1 MTQPLR
7 LLALTHSLGGGGA
20 ERFLATLVNHLD
32 RHSFAPEVCAATRLA
47 PYPLASD
54 VPLTSLDYRG
64 TLTLPRT
71 VRRLRLEIR
80 ERRPDL
86 VLSNVLSTNALA
98 GAALRGL
105 EPRPPWV
112 ARIGNAPG
120 LGEPRLQRWWA
131 RRCYGMAA
139 ALVTNSSG
147 SREAFARCYPETVG
161 RLRHLPSPAD
171 FARLDGLAAAPAAR
185 RRGADPQLVWMGRL
199 TRQKRPDL
207 LIAAFAELAQRRR
220 VRLWICG
227 EGPLRGQVESE
238 IASAGLGETVELLG
252 FVENPFA
259 LMRQADLFVLTS
271 DYEGLP
277 NALIEAQG
285 LGLAAVS
292 TRCPHGPDE
301 IIAEGETGLLVPPGD
316 AAALAAALD
325 RLLAAPEERRRMAER
340 ARELARARYSVETV
354 LPAWERLL
362 LESAKR
368 EVGGGV
374 PSPRE
379 GEEGFE
385 GGGEI

>member
-1 MTQPLR
+1 MSRSPESTRPTRPGTAPDRPLR

-32 RHSFAPEVCAATRLA
+32 REAFAPEVCAAIGRA
-47 PYPLASD
+47 SYPLASD
-54 VPLTSLDYRG
+54 VALTSLDYRG
-64 TLTLPRT
+64 PLTLPRT
-71 VRRLRLEIR
+71 VRRLRRRIR
-80 ERRPDL
+80 DRRPDL

-98 GAALRGL
+98 GAALRGV

-120 LGEPRLQRWWA
+120 VREPRLQRWWA
-131 RRCYGMAA
+131 RRCYAMAA
-139 ALVTNSSG
+139 AVVANSSG
-147 SREAFARCYPETVG
+147 GRAAFARCYPETAG
-161 RLRHLPSPAD
+161 RLRHLPSPTD

-207 LIAAFAELAQRRR
+207 MIAALAELVRRR
-220 VRLWICG
+220 PARLWMCG
-227 EGPLRGQVESE
+227 EGPLRRQVESE
-238 IASAGLGETVELLG
+238 IAAAGLGETVELLG

-259 LMRQADLFVLTS
+259 LMRQADLFVMTS

-301 IIAEGETGLLVPPGD
+301 IIAEGETGLLVPTGD
-316 AAALAAALD
+316 ARALAAALD

-340 ARELARARYSVETV
+340 ARASARSRYSVEVV

-362 LESAKR
+362 LESAGR
-368 EVGGGV
+368 E
-374 PSPRE
+374 
-379 GEEGFE
+379 
-385 GGGEI
+385 I